1 MPGYELKRDEAFEHQ
16 QVVDKR
22 ASKNRYRAS
31 QEKNQAIAKK
41 STSRTSPAL
50 AANKKYNTKNKKKR

>member
-1 MPGYELKRDEAFEHQ
+1 VPGYELKRDEALAHQ
-16 QVVDKR
+16 QVNEKR

-41 STSRTSPAL
+41 NAKKASSSKNPS
-50 AANKKYNTKNKKKR
+50 KKYNTKIKKKR